1 MDYLQ
6 ECVNKYSLCRVD
18 KVGKNR
24 FLSFSEIV
32 NKSGFY
38 YANVY
43 DKTVYEILTEVDK
56 RNEYMSY
63 VFNDSNLTSEEK
75 HNEISDVRQEFIES
89 IGQWDINRNTMIAL
103 LQTIEKEENKKYY
116 RLLFYCLFGYP
127 NTDFYK
133 VIKDSSDKLENL
145 QMFDDGNISLF
156 GYNFRKI

>member
-1 MDYLQ
+1 MQMFMIRL
-6 ECVNKYSLCRVD
+6 
-18 KVGKNR
+18 
-24 FLSFSEIV
+24 
-32 NKSGFY
+32 
-38 YANVY
+38 
-43 DKTVYEILTEVDK
+43 YEILTEVDK

-63 VFNDSNLTSEEK
+63 IFNDNNLTSEEK
-75 HNEISDVRQEFIES
+75 HNEISDVRQELIES